1 MKRSVFYL
9 FIVLLLLVSSCTSKK
24 KLVSPMAH
32 VSHFEWMTA
41 KFNGELTT
49 ENGNTVLNSQLS
61 SFNFTGALRIRRD
74 SAVWLSAAAFLGVES
89 VRVLVTNDSVF
100 MINRINQTYL
110 TETLEETC
118 RSMSISPM
126 SLPEL
131 QTLLLGNGAADHV
144 EIPWGPYTAKI
155 KYNDI
160 HWDEPTSFPMK
171 VNKKYE
177 KIKLKP

>member
-41 KFNGELTT
+41 KINGELIT
-49 ENGNTVLNSQLS
+49 ETEETAL
-61 SFNFTGALRIRRD
+61 NFTGALRIRRD

-100 MINRINQTYL
+100 MINRINQTYF

-131 QTLLLGNGAADHV
+131 QTLLLGNGTADHV

-160 HWDEPTSFPMK
+160 HWDEPTTFPMK